1 MNEVF
6 VEKFGGASVNSSE
19 AIKNVA
25 SIILSQNEKRLI
37 VVSAMGKTTNQL
49 EKVLNSFVENKT
61 IDKSSIEESKNYHQA
76 IINNLFLNEDEDLNK
91 FLDNTYKE
99 IENKLLNYN
108 TDKDYD
114 KLYDSIVSYGEII
127 GTTIISKYFD
137 SIGLSHKFVLASD
150 FIKTNSSFRRAK
162 VLWKETE
169 EVIHKSIEPLLKSTD
184 TIITQGF
191 IGSNQNNQITT
202 LGREGSDFSAAVFA
216 YCLNANSVTIWKD
229 VPGLLNADPKY
240 FEDTEKFEQI
250 PYSEA
255 IELSYYGAS
264 IIHPKTIK
272 PLENK
277 SIPLFV
283 KSFISP
289 KEEGTK
295 IDYCSNTKPLMPSYI
310 FKDNQTLLSIFP
322 KDFSFVV
329 EENLSNIFAL
339 FAKYG
344 IKINLMQNSALSYSV
359 CFDQIKEELL
369 KKLID
374 ELSSAYSVK
383 YNNSL
388 RLITIRRYTEEAI
401 NNLSIGDK
409 IIIEQRSRL
418 TAQFLVKL

>member
-25 SIILSQNEKRLI
+25 SIILSQNKKRLI
-37 VVSAMGKTTNQL
+37 VISAMGKTTNHL
-49 EKVLNSFVENKT
+49 ERVLNCFVENKF
-61 IDKSSIEESKNYHQA
+61 IDKSSIEESKNYHKD
-76 IINNLFLNEDEDLNK
+76 IINNLFPDEDEDLNK
-91 FLDNTYKE
+91 FLGIKYKE
-99 IENKLLNYN
+99 IENKLLDNN
-108 TDKDYD
+108 IDKDYD
-114 KLYDSIVSYGEII
+114 KLYDSIVSFGEVI

-137 SIGLSHKFVLASD
+137 SIGLAHKFVLAND
-150 FIKTNSSFRRAK
+150 IIKTDSSFRRAK

-169 EVIHKSIEPLLKSTD
+169 DTILNKIEPLFNSTD

-191 IGSNQNNQITT
+191 IGSNQNNEITT

-240 FEDTEKFEQI
+240 FEDTMKFEQV

-295 IDYCSNTKPLMPSYI
+295 IDCSSNTKPLMPSYI
-310 FKDNQTLLSIFP
+310 FKEIYQLY
-322 KDFSFVV
+322 V
-329 EENLSNIFAL
+329 
-339 FAKYG
+339 
-344 IKINLMQNSALSYSV
+344 
-359 CFDQIKEELL
+359 
-369 KKLID
+369 
-374 ELSSAYSVK
+374 
-383 YNNSL
+383 
-388 RLITIRRYTEEAI
+388 
-401 NNLSIGDK
+401 
-409 IIIEQRSRL
+409 
-418 TAQFLVKL
+418 

>member
-25 SIILSQNEKRLI
+25 SIILYENKKRLI
-37 VVSAMGKTTNQL
+37 VISAMGKTTNQL
-49 EKVLNSFVENKT
+49 EKVLNSFVENNK
-61 IDKSSIEESKNYHQA
+61 IDKSSIEESKNYHKN
-76 IINNLFLNEDEDLNK
+76 IINNLFPNNK
-91 FLDNTYKE
+91 DCLDSFLDNAYRE
-99 IENKLLNYN
+99 IENRLLNYN
-108 TDKDYD
+108 IDKNYD
-114 KLYDSIVSYGEII
+114 KLYDSIVSFGEII
-127 GTTIISKYFD
+127 GTTIISKYFN
-137 SIGLSHKFVLASD
+137 SVGLSHKFLLASD
-150 FIKTNSSFRRAK
+150 FIKTDDSFRRAK
-162 VLWKETE
+162 VLWKETKDK
-169 EVIHKSIEPLLKSTD
+169 IQNTIESLLKETD

-191 IGSNQNNQITT
+191 IGSSLNNETTT

-216 YCLNANSVTIWKD
+216 YCLNAKSVTIWKD

-240 FEDTEKFEQI
+240 FENTVKFEQV

-289 KEEGTK
+289 KDEGTK
-295 IDYCSNTKPLMPSYI
+295 IDCCSNTKPLMPSYI

-359 CFDQIKEELL
+359 CFDEIKDDLL
-369 KKLID
+369 EKLID
-374 ELSSAYSVK
+374 ELSSNYLVK

-388 RLITIRRYTEEAI
+388 RLITIRRYTEDAI
-401 NNLSIGDK
+401 SNLSIGDK

-418 TAQFLVKL
+418 TAQFLVKI